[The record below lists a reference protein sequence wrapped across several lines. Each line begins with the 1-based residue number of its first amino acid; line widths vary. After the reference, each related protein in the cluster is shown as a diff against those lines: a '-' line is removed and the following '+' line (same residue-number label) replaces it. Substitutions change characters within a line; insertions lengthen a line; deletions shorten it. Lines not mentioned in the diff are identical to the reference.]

1 MSSLSIIECCQL
13 LAIDAKTLRQWLTQ
27 AQMSLH
33 VHPTDARL
41 RCLTDEQVH
50 VLARLHSRALQPLVS
65 SAESILKPE
74 EATSQMLA
82 PALADSDLRVR
93 LAQVEAQVAT
103 LQAQLTDLALQLLQE
118 RQYLTDARVT
128 RLQAQSFSTDE
139 HALPAPGKPCQPAMP
154 VLVCHPTEQRS

>member
-82 PALADSDLRVR
+82 P
-93 LAQVEAQVAT
+93 
-103 LQAQLTDLALQLLQE
+103 TD
-118 RQYLTDARVT
+118 RKST
-128 RLQAQSFSTDE
+128 RLNSSHVE
-139 HALPAPGKPCQPAMP
+139 I
-154 VLVCHPTEQRS
+154 SY